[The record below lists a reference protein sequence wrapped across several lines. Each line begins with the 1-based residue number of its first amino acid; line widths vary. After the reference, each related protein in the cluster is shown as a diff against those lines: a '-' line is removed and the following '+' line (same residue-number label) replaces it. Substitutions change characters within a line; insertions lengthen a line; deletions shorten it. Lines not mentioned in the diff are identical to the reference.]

1 MIKQLPLV
9 IFREQNQLFAL
20 EASFVGGQGRTD
32 FLEAN
37 AQVLPFSDFLMPKA
51 HRTANQAAQFQS
63 KHWLRLAGSLK
74 TPNNKNPWLLGIES
88 DAELIELPANQIHAL
103 PALLKARREFVAL
116 QAVAWYQQQ
125 LVSLIDARV
134 LLTLAHPLLAPL
146 ALDANQDE

>member
-1 MIKQLPLV
+1 MNKQLPLV

-37 AQVLPFSDFLMPKA
+37 AQVLPFSDFLIPKA
-51 HRTANQAAQFQS
+51 NGTAKQAAQS
-63 KHWLRLAGSLK
+63 KHWLRLTSALVSPSSK
-74 TPNNKNPWLLGIES
+74 TTWLLGIEG

-103 PALLKARREFVAL
+103 PAILKASREFSAL

-134 LLTLAHPLLAPL
+134 LLKLAHPLLVPL
-146 ALDANQDE
+146 TLDASQVE